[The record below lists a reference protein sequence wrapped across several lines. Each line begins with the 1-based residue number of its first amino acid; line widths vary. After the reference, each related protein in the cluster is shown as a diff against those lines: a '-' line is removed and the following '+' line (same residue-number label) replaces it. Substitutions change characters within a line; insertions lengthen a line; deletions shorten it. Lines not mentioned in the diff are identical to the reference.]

1 MWSEKKEN
9 DITYTQMVSV
19 SCLFIVF
26 IAFRMRLS
34 SQITRIVEN
43 KRYAKIKNYQFR
55 KKRKFEF
62 NLTRWRIIC
71 YGAIAF

>member
-34 SQITRIVEN
+34 SQIARSVEN

-55 KKRKFEF
+55 KK
-62 NLTRWRIIC
+62 
-71 YGAIAF
+71 